1 MTTYTRLLRDGEV
14 RALLTSSAAL
24 VAGNSLTGL
33 ALATLVN
40 TATGSS
46 LLTALSLFGP
56 TLAQLLGG
64 SALMS
69 LADTGRPRR
78 VLALSQASAALC
90 ALAQLP
96 AGLPVGV
103 RLGLVL
109 LTGLLASVSGG
120 VRYGLLSEAVGVEG
134 YAAARSLLN
143 VSTGA
148 MQIAGFGSGAI
159 LLAWFTPQHLFGI
172 TAGVLALSTIG
183 ILTGVR
189 DRSSRPVT
197 RPGVRQTVRTNRWLF
212 RQPALRPLLLNA
224 WLPNGLIVGCEA
236 LFVPYAGPRAGAL
249 FVAGATGMLCGDLIV
264 GRFLSRGRRA
274 RLGSWLRVLL
284 AAPYLLFWF
293 RPEPAPA
300 VLLVAIAS
308 VGFAGTLPLQER
320 ILELTPPATRGQV
333 QGVEGAGRM
342 AMQGVCALTAGAL
355 AELLPTATVMTL
367 LAGVSLL
374 VTICSMH
381 ALRRAGS
388 SRHGRKR
395 PTR

>member
-1 MTTYTRLLRDGEV
+1 MTTYTRLLRDREV
-14 RALLTSSAAL
+14 WALLTSSAAL
-24 VAGNSLTGL
+24 VAGSSLTGL

-78 VLALSQASAALC
+78 VLALTQLAAALC

-96 AGLPVGV
+96 AGLPIGV

-109 LTGLLASVSGG
+109 VTGLLASVSGG
-120 VRYGLLSEAVGVEG
+120 VRYGLLSEVVGIEG

-159 LLAWFTPQHLFGI
+159 LLAWFTPPHLFGI
-172 TAGVLALSTIG
+172 AAGLLALSTIG

-189 DRSSRPVT
+189 THSTRPVSP
-197 RPGVRQTVRTNRWLF
+197 PGVLQTVRTNRWLL
-212 RQPALRPLLLNA
+212 RQSALRPLLLNA

-236 LFVPYAGPRAGAL
+236 LFVPYAGSAAGAL

-264 GRFLSRGRRA
+264 GRVLSRDQRA

-284 AAPYLLFWF
+284 AAPHLLFWF
-293 RPEPAPA
+293 RPEIPPA
-300 VLLVAIAS
+300 VLLVAVAS

-333 QGVEGAGRM
+333 QGVESAGRM
-342 AMQGVCALTAGAL
+342 AMQGVCALAAGAL
-355 AELLPTATVMTL
+355 AELLPAATVMTL

-374 VTICSMH
+374 VTVGSMR
-381 ALRRAGS
+381 AVRR
-388 SRHGRKR
+388 GRLTKWSNS
-395 PTR
+395 